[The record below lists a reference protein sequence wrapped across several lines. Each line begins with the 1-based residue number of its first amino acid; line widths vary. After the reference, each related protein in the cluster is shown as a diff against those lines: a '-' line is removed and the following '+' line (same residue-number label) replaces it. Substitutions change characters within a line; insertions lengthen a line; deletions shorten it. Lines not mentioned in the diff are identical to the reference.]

1 MSYIFEEKEF
11 RLAVRALLKKRINEE
26 HVVSF
31 ADKALLP
38 SEAETSEIEGTA
50 PVSSEATT
58 NTSNVNATN
67 SGRDINAERRLRVKA
82 QEASLDFEQ
91 TIVEVLNLQSVDAL
105 TDDLQ
110 ESYAEIMDEM
120 SAKVQAAVQDAI
132 GRLKAFPREEE

>member
-1 MSYIFEEKEF
+1 MAYIFEEKEL
-11 RLAVRALLKKRINEE
+11 RLAIRALLKKRLKEE

-31 ADKALLP
+31 AEKTLLP
-38 SEAETSEIEGTA
+38 TESTGDNEEVETTSA
-50 PVSSEATT
+50 SSENL
-58 NTSNVNATN
+58 NTSTVNATN

-91 TIVEVLNLQSVDAL
+91 TIVEVLNLQSVDSL
-105 TDDLQ
+105 QDDLQ

-132 GRLKAFPREEE
+132 GRLKSFPREEE